1 MSKTEKNLMDAF
13 AGESQAN
20 RKYLAF
26 AKQADKEGLPQV
38 AKLFRAAAEAETIHA
53 HAHLRNAGKIGDT
66 TANLKAA
73 IAGETYEFTKMYPE
87 MIADAKEEGQD
98 RIAKYFDMVNK
109 VEEVHAN
116 LYKKALADPS
126 SITGDLYVCT
136 VCGYTQEGPCDKCP
150 ICGAVAAAFA
160 KICLLYTSLLPR
172 RNLYAWFHEICVR
185 FGPSPARSGG
195 CGAGSDVARWRQP
208 VRRCPPV

>member
-1 MSKTEKNLMDAF
+1 MKKTLIRALSFFLTLSLLTGLLSPLAGAIEYEGVESITVDAT
-13 AGESQAN
+13 AALLIDLDSDQVLYDQDADQQRYPASITKIMTALLTLEAVGRGELDLSTEVTV
-20 RKYLAF
+20 
-26 AKQADKEGLPQV
+26 D
-38 AKLFRAAAEAETIHA
+38 AAALTDIT
-53 HAHLRNAGKIGDT
+53 DDSS

-73 IAGETYEFTKMYPE
+73 IEGETYEFTKMYPE

-160 KICLLYTSLLPR
+160 KI
-172 RNLYAWFHEICVR
+172 
-185 FGPSPARSGG
+185 
-195 CGAGSDVARWRQP
+195 D
-208 VRRCPPV
+208 

>member
-1 MSKTEKNLMDAF
+1 
-13 AGESQAN
+13 
-20 RKYLAF
+20 
-26 AKQADKEGLPQV
+26 
-38 AKLFRAAAEAETIHA
+38 
-53 HAHLRNAGKIGDT
+53 
-66 TANLKAA
+66 
-73 IAGETYEFTKMYPE
+73 

-126 SITGDLYVCT
+126 SITDDLYVCT

-160 KICLLYTSLLPR
+160 KI
-172 RNLYAWFHEICVR
+172 
-185 FGPSPARSGG
+185 
-195 CGAGSDVARWRQP
+195 D
-208 VRRCPPV
+208 

>member
-1 MSKTEKNLMDAF
+1 
-13 AGESQAN
+13 
-20 RKYLAF
+20 
-26 AKQADKEGLPQV
+26 QADKEGLPQV

-73 IAGETYEFTKMYPE
+73 IEGETYEFTKMYPE

-160 KICLLYTSLLPR
+160 KI
-172 RNLYAWFHEICVR
+172 
-185 FGPSPARSGG
+185 
-195 CGAGSDVARWRQP
+195 D
-208 VRRCPPV
+208 

>member
-38 AKLFRAAAEAETIHA
+38 AKLFRD
-53 HAHLRNAGKIGDT
+53 AGKIGDT

-73 IAGETYEFTKMYPE
+73 IEGETYEFTKMYPE

-160 KICLLYTSLLPR
+160 KI
-172 RNLYAWFHEICVR
+172 
-185 FGPSPARSGG
+185 
-195 CGAGSDVARWRQP
+195 D
-208 VRRCPPV
+208 

>member
-1 MSKTEKNLMDAF
+1 MHNPPDAS
-13 AGESQAN
+13 GVRSQ
-20 RKYLAF
+20 RTWLQKLLAF
-26 AKQADKEGLPQV
+26 LKRYWFLYLLVLPGFVFMIVFNYGPMYGIQL
-38 AKLFRAAAEAETIHA
+38 AFKDYH
-53 HAHLRNAGKIGDT
+53 
-66 TANLKAA
+66 ANLG
-73 IAGETYEFTKMYPE
+73 IWGSPWVGLEHFRE

-160 KICLLYTSLLPR
+160 KI
-172 RNLYAWFHEICVR
+172 
-185 FGPSPARSGG
+185 
-195 CGAGSDVARWRQP
+195 D
-208 VRRCPPV
+208 